1 MKRNKSSLL
10 FFFFFIFTVSGW
22 ADSHL
27 SGQTG
32 YSIKLF
38 VDSKSQEISARFP
51 HKTIL
56 RQKRVRRIKAVCF
69 SPNSKNVFVA
79 NKFEILRYNLKLK
92 KWFKLTRKG
101 INRLASFSALF
112 HDGKNL
118 FAGTTSYGIYKLIKN
133 RWLRI
138 SRGLPG
144 EGNPKYPTFYET
156 ILSISR
162 LKNNNLIVGLGFG
175 GGIYEQKNNRWKK
188 IHKPTGDVHALY
200 PAGKGFFFFNGK
212 KWLVVNSKNV
222 LPSMLKE
229 AEHLYKR
236 SNFSIGYLAKGKVVS
251 IFKDPYSHI
260 KKTLSK
266 KIRGVRAVYLNP
278 GMGSIKK
285 VKWLLPY
292 LKKRGYN
299 AVVLDVKDDF
309 GRVLYKGK
317 LKIVKATRAY
327 RNRIAVK
334 KFTDYCRKQ
343 GFYTIARLVVFK
355 DGYLYRYKKG
365 KYGLKDRYT
374 KRLWTNKSK
383 EKWVNP
389 YSTFVHKYN
398 VAIAKETLGLGF
410 DEVQFD
416 YIRFPTDGKT
426 YRIKYPHSKKGQY
439 KIDALENFL
448 ALAKKE
454 LKKPFSV
461 DIYGFNGWYE
471 MGKWMG
477 QDASLYSVYADVVS
491 PMLYPSHFDANF
503 RAQSGRAKRTSLVI
517 YEGVRRC
524 KSLAGGRAI
533 IRPYLQAFRWRAYL
547 YGLNYIQKQV
557 KATNSVGVKGYI
569 LWNAASDYKVL
580 RELNKK

>member
-1 MKRNKSSLL
+1 L
-10 FFFFFIFTVSGW
+10 
-22 ADSHL
+22 
-27 SGQTG
+27 
-32 YSIKLF
+32 
-38 VDSKSQEISARFP
+38 
-51 HKTIL
+51 
-56 RQKRVRRIKAVCF
+56 
-69 SPNSKNVFVA
+69 
-79 NKFEILRYNLKLK
+79 
-92 KWFKLTRKG
+92 
-101 INRLASFSALF
+101 
-112 HDGKNL
+112 
-118 FAGTTSYGIYKLIKN
+118 GTSSYGIYKLIKN
-133 RWLRI
+133 HWVRI

-156 ILSISR
+156 ILSISK
-162 LKNNNLIVGLGFG
+162 LNSKNLIVGLAFG
-175 GGIYEQKNNRWKK
+175 GGVYELKRGRWKK
-188 IHKPTGDVHALY
+188 IHKVVGDVYGLY
-200 PAGKGFFFFNGK
+200 PVDKGYAIYNGN
-212 KWLVVNSKNV
+212 KWLMVNSRAA
-222 LPSMLKE
+222 LPSILKK
-229 AEHLYKR
+229 AELLYKR
-236 SNFSIGYLAKGKVVS
+236 SEFSISYLANAKVVS
-251 IFKDPYSHI
+251 IFKDPYSSR
-260 KKTLSK
+260 KKSLSK
-266 KIRGVRAVYLNP
+266 KIKGVRAVYLNP
-278 GMGSIKK
+278 SMGSVKKIKR
-285 VKWLLPY
+285 LLPY

-299 AVVLDVKDDF
+299 AVVLDIKDDS

-317 LKIVKATRAY
+317 LKLVKATKAY

-355 DGYLYRYKKG
+355 DGHLYRYKRG

-389 YSTFVHKYN
+389 YSSFVHKYN

-426 YRIKYPHSKKGQY
+426 YRIKYSLRKKGQY

-491 PMLYPSHFDANF
+491 PMLYPSHFDRNF

-524 KSLAGGRAI
+524 KALAGGRAI

-569 LWNAASDYKVL
+569 LWNAASDYRVL
-580 RELNKK
+580 RKLKVK